1 MAEEKKTEQ
10 LSTVVKAMTVVE
22 LIAAEGKL
30 NLTQISQ
37 KLQIGLTASHR
48 LVHTLAARGWLNK
61 NSDLS
66 YQLGPRLLGVMATMN
81 ESVNLGELVR
91 PVLTDLWERTG
102 ETIHLTKLE
111 GRSIV
116 YLDQII
122 SPRPVHSV
130 SIVGGRSPSHCV
142 SPGLSQIATQD
153 EEYLEWFLSKP
164 LKQYTPSTITDP
176 EAFRSHIRRVQDE
189 GFSVNLGG
197 YREDVGGVSVAVRRA
212 DGKAIVG
219 LSVCAPVYRL
229 ESSDKAQIGA
239 LLKKAASKVEAI
251 FRDENITTVR

>member
-22 LIAAEGKL
+22 LVAAEGKL

-37 KLQIGLTASHR
+37 KLEIGLTASHR
-48 LVHTLAARGWLNK
+48 LVHTLAGRGWLNK
-61 NSDLS
+61 NPDMS
-66 YQLGPRLLGVMATMN
+66 YQLGPRLLGVMATMH
-81 ESVNLGELVR
+81 ESLNIGELVR

-116 YLDQII
+116 YLDQLI

-130 SIVGGRSPSHCV
+130 SIVGGRSPAHCV
-142 SPGLSQIATQD
+142 SPGLSQIATQSS
-153 EEYLEWFLSKP
+153 EYVDWFVSKP
-164 LKQYTPSTITDP
+164 LKQYTPNTITSVD
-176 EAFRSHIRRVQDE
+176 EFRGALRDIRDV
-189 GFSVNLGG
+189 GYAVNLGG
-197 YREDVGGVSVAVRRA
+197 YREDVGGVSVAVTRP

-229 ESSDKAQIGA
+229 ASSDKEHIGE
-239 LLKKAASKVEAI
+239 LLRAAAARVERI
-251 FRDENITTVR
+251 LVEQNISTVR